1 MVVAFSVVGLF
12 ILLILFSVFLSNRAY
27 EKGVNVKKILLVQV
41 LSFIFSLCSCSAL
54 AFAATTAKSNAS
66 EVGNVAQASEQTVSA
81 VTAESSKVTDV
92 NAKTLGTGD
101 DSQTAKKSSSAENDS
116 SKGLGFLAMALCMGL
131 GCLGAGIAVAAAAP
145 AAIGAITENE
155 KMFGK
160 VLIFVAMAEGVTV
173 FGLLVAIIIG
183 GRIT

>member
-54 AFAATTAKSNAS
+54 AFAAPGKNTSENSGVAQVNEQSVFSATTAEGKDAAVKAS
-66 EVGNVAQASEQTVSA
+66 
-81 VTAESSKVTDV
+81 
-92 NAKTLGTGD
+92 TLGTE
-101 DSQTAKKSSSAENDS
+101 SSSSELVQKAS
-116 SKGLGFLAMALCMGL
+116 SSDGNNKGLGFLAMALCMGL
-131 GCLGAGIAVAAAAP
+131 ACLGAGIAVAAAAP

-155 KMFGK
+155 KLFGK

-173 FGLLVAIIIG
+173 FGLLISIFIYNG
-183 GRIT
+183 IS